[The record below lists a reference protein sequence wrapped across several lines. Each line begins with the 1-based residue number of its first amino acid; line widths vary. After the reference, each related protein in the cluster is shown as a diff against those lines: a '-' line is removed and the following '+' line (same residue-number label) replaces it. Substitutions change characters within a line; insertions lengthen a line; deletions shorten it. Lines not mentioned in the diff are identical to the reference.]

1 MLPRRMTAAVR
12 KPLLAASL
20 AAAAL
25 GLAAC
30 GTQSVDLAADDPNR
44 QGAVL
49 FDQKCSGCHTLSK
62 SGSQGGA
69 FEIADR
75 ERIDGPS
82 FDARPQ
88 TVAGVLY
95 AIRNGGYS
103 GAIMP
108 ENIVTGRE
116 ANAIAR
122 FLAKYSG
129 TEGES
134 ESTQTSFGN
143 EQP

>member
-1 MLPRRMTAAVR
+1 MLPRRMAPRLRT
-12 KPLLAASL
+12 PLLATVC
-20 AAAAL
+20 AL
-25 GLAAC
+25 GLSAC
-30 GTQSVDLAADDPNR
+30 GTQEVELAADDPLR
-44 QGAVL
+44 QGAVQ
-49 FDQKCSGCHTLSK
+49 FDRKCSGCHTLSA

-88 TVAGVLY
+88 TVNGVLY

-116 ANAIAR
+116 AQQIAH
-122 FLAKYSG
+122 FLEKYAG
-129 TEGES
+129 REGES
-134 ESTQTSFGN
+134 EGTQTSFGN
-143 EQP
+143 EATP